1 MNLQTYKFE
10 DEEYAPQ
17 LIDLDKLKLGK
28 IDKTQP
34 FQFPSKAKLF
44 NELILNDYE
53 DVYNCPFCGTKFR
66 VDNKEARKLHKKTHD
81 KLVLA
86 LNNNLLYSNLIEV
99 NSVIKKATNIFNS
112 GSLYEIEYAMYF
124 YLLAHYSNY
133 RLACVKLEA
142 VSSVIQ
148 FDEYCNEYIQ
158 SNPEKLPR
166 NLIPYLSRTYCNN
179 AITRSMYRVFY
190 DLEDKPISD
199 ESYSPLDDYSD
210 RDKKFLSQI
219 LLK

>member
-148 FDEYCNEYIQ
+148 FDEYCN
-158 SNPEKLPR
+158 
-166 NLIPYLSRTYCNN
+166 N

-199 ESYSPLDDYSD
+199 ESYSPLDDYSY